1 MSAGLKV
8 NLGKIDEIAKKYAE
22 NAEIVEKIKDCEMRL
37 SAVTDYYD
45 KYESEVYVK
54 QSAIVEEVSAA
65 VRSVSYNFPDIS
77 DDLTKYVDKMS
88 EDDIVKFDSDAFVAK
103 NLIDLD
109 NSFSSLETKIY
120 ELGTILSSKS
130 TEHTNYEV
138 EFNMWNSLGEGDT
151 DNGALEKRAEMK
163 EMKALQSE
171 FLGNI
176 STCLNNKNV
185 SEYYRIATEANQDIK
200 DWYDRDF
207 DASDHMSQIAKFAA
221 AIVLEAAVT
230 IFIGSIGAPAM
241 VGVAVVA
248 GVNGVVAYEEAY
260 YSGSTSGEAT
270 TIAGVTFSINMAT
283 GGLGVYGE
291 NRVANRGIN
300 EYIEHVEAGQ
310 IDDVVEAVAKHGD
323 DYSIGIM
330 QPSEFNDF
338 LDVMNENKFSP
349 EEVLEIA
356 GEVARA
362 KSEEEAI
369 EELDEYLDA
378 KGLEC
383 SDESIKLLVAI
394 LRDGTK

>member
-1 MSAGLKV
+1 
-8 NLGKIDEIAKKYAE
+8 
-22 NAEIVEKIKDCEMRL
+22 
-37 SAVTDYYD
+37 
-45 KYESEVYVK
+45 
-54 QSAIVEEVSAA
+54 
-65 VRSVSYNFPDIS
+65 
-77 DDLTKYVDKMS
+77 
-88 EDDIVKFDSDAFVAK
+88 
-103 NLIDLD
+103 
-109 NSFSSLETKIY
+109 
-120 ELGTILSSKS
+120 
-130 TEHTNYEV
+130 
-138 EFNMWNSLGEGDT
+138 MWNSVGEGDR

-171 FLGNI
+171 FIGNI

-207 DASDHMSQIAKFAA
+207 DTSDHMTQIAKFAA

-291 NRVANRGIN
+291 SRVANRGIN
-300 EYIEHVEAGQ
+300 EYIEHIETGQ
-310 IDDVVEAVAKHGD
+310 IDDVVEATAKHSD
-323 DYSIGIM
+323 DMFDMTID
-330 QPSEFNDF
+330 PEEFNKL
-338 LDVMNENKFSP
+338 LDDMNVEKFTP
-349 EEVLEIA
+349 EEVIEIV
-356 GEVARA
+356 GEVATS

-369 EELDEYLDA
+369 EELDEYLDE

-383 SDESIKLLVAI
+383 SDETIKLLVAI